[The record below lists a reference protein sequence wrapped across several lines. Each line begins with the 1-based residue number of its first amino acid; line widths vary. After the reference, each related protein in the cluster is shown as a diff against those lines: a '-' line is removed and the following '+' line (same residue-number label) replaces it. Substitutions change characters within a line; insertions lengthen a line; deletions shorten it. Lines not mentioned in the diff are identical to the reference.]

1 MGHLHLQLP
10 PGHPLP
16 NILAVVRR
24 SLGRSLSGLSC
35 HNMPRGDDARQR
47 GQDAAPSG
55 GSASQGSAS
64 PRASGSHVGAGAI
77 SPPTFQFTLFRE
89 GEIMHGVALDDEVTI
104 ASRQAAA
111 VSPSGRASSFTSGGP
126 VQRVEFVLVTWEDV
140 PEEWRAGG
148 AAATVAVV
156 LPDCYASRSYAA
168 WYWETNND
176 ARITCSI
183 DGGYERAYGLV
194 ATRACLRCLNATGR
208 PTLQF
213 VQLWL

>member
-1 MGHLHLQLP
+1 
-10 PGHPLP
+10 
-16 NILAVVRR
+16 
-24 SLGRSLSGLSC
+24 
-35 HNMPRGDDARQR
+35 MPRGGDARQR
-47 GQDAAPSG
+47 GQDATPPS

-64 PRASGSHVGAGAI
+64 PGAVGPPVGAGA
-77 SPPTFQFTLFRE
+77 SALPTFQFTLFRE
-89 GEIMHGVALDDEVTI
+89 GEIMHGVALDDDVTI

-111 VSPSGRASSFTSGGP
+111 VSPRGRASSFTSGGP
-126 VQRVEFVLVTWEDV
+126 VQQVEFVLVTWEDV

-148 AAATVAVV
+148 AAATVAVA

-168 WYWETNND
+168 WFWETNND

-194 ATRACLRCLNATGR
+194 ATRACMRCLNATGR
-208 PTLQF
+208 PALQF